1 MGKNRISHRTMK
13 RIRHHIVNLIKSRY
27 LALFLRLYIG
37 LVFLYAA
44 MSKIPY
50 PGEFAEALAAYRLMP
65 YWSINFISVALPWL
79 ELICGVFLIL
89 GLFTRA
95 ASAIIGAL
103 LIGFTLSIGINLLR
117 GTSIGC
123 GCFDTAG
130 SQISWWDI
138 GRDLGWFALTVQV
151 FFFDR
156 ISLFQRMRAPF
167 KKQPF

>member
-1 MGKNRISHRTMK
+1 MK
-13 RIRHHIVNLIKSRY
+13 QIWQHIVNFIKSRH

-37 LVFLYAA
+37 VVFIYAA

-50 PGEFAEALAAYRLMP
+50 PGEFAEALAAYRLLP

-79 ELICGVFLIL
+79 ELICGLFLII
-89 GLFTRA
+89 GLFSRA
-95 ASAIIGAL
+95 ASTIIGVL
-103 LIGFTLSIGINLLR
+103 LIGFTASIGINLVR

-138 GRDLGWFALTVQV
+138 GRDLGWFMLIIQV

-167 KKQPF
+167 KRKPL

>member
-1 MGKNRISHRTMK
+1 MK
-13 RIRHHIVNLIKSRY
+13 RIRQHIASFITSDY

-37 LVFLYAA
+37 LVFIAAA

-50 PGEFAEALAAYRLMP
+50 PGEFAEALAAYRLLP
-65 YWSINFISVALPWL
+65 YWSINLISLALPWL
-79 ELICGVFLIL
+79 ELICGLFLMI

-95 ASAIIGAL
+95 ASTIIGVL
-103 LIGFTLSIGINLLR
+103 LIGFTISIGVNLFR
-117 GTSIGC
+117 GASIGC

-138 GRDLGWFALTVQV
+138 GRDLGWLALTVQV

-156 ISLFQRMRAPF
+156 ITLFQRMKVPF
-167 KKQPF
+167 TIPWMKSST